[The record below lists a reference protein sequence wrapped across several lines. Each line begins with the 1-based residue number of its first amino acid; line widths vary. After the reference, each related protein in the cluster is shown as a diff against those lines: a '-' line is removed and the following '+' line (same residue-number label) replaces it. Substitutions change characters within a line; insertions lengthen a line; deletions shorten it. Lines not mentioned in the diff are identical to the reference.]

1 MRNTF
6 SKRIFAVLA
15 AVLLGVAL
23 CAPLTFADEADTADT
38 TDSTETVD
46 TTEGTTDTAGED
58 SSGAESFFNE
68 LKADNGVGRTLFIAG
83 AVCIVLGVGGIV
95 SIILWQRASRNRDSG
110 EADRAEVLDEIEQEE
125 RRNRRRRE
133 EERMRR
139 EQMQAH
145 RETEPRVPTS
155 FDPDKDTGE
164 LPVMPV
170 AAEYTAEC
178 PIMPETPVSMQ
189 PQNVRRAAVQ
199 TSVNRAPR
207 QFTPGEPGQYRSLE
221 LELKVLADVGL
232 LGMPNAGKSTLI
244 TAVSNARPKIA
255 DYPFTTLHPH
265 LGVVRV
271 GPEQSFVLA
280 DVPGLIEGAAEG
292 AGLGHLFL
300 RHLSRTKVLLHVI
313 DAAPLDDTV
322 DPFEQAHALVAE
334 LEKYDPELAAKPRWV
349 VLNKMDLVP
358 EEERDALVE
367 KFRSAFAREGEPV
380 FAVSAATREGL
391 TTLLN
396 ALAQKV
402 DEDRRAE
409 RAFLDDERFDEERE
423 NAEPYDPAAH

>member
-15 AVLLGVAL
+15 AVLLGAAL
-23 CAPLTFADEADTADT
+23 CAPLTFADEADTVDT

-83 AVCIVLGVGGIV
+83 AVCIVLGVGGVV

-139 EQMQAH
+139 EQMQAR

-164 LPVMPV
+164 LQVMPV
-170 AAEYTAEC
+170 S
-178 PIMPETPVSMQ
+178 VSMQ

-207 QFTPGEPGQYRSLE
+207 QS
-221 LELKVLADVGL
+221 
-232 LGMPNAGKSTLI
+232 
-244 TAVSNARPKIA
+244 
-255 DYPFTTLHPH
+255 
-265 LGVVRV
+265 
-271 GPEQSFVLA
+271 
-280 DVPGLIEGAAEG
+280 
-292 AGLGHLFL
+292 
-300 RHLSRTKVLLHVI
+300 
-313 DAAPLDDTV
+313 AAPRAAKPAAPAPKPVQQRPANPPKPTAQTV
-322 DPFEQAHALVAE
+322 QAKPAAPKAP
-334 LEKYDPELAAKPRWV
+334 EKYDLEDILREVREMNA
-349 VLNKMDLVP
+349 NK
-358 EEERDALVE
+358 
-367 KFRSAFAREGEPV
+367 
-380 FAVSAATREGL
+380 
-391 TTLLN
+391 
-396 ALAQKV
+396 
-402 DEDRRAE
+402 
-409 RAFLDDERFDEERE
+409 
-423 NAEPYDPAAH
+423 

>member
-15 AVLLGVAL
+15 AVLLGAAL

-83 AVCIVLGVGGIV
+83 AVCIVLGVGGVV

-139 EQMQAH
+139 E
-145 RETEPRVPTS
+145 TESRVPTS

-170 AAEYTAEC
+170 SAEYTAER

-207 QFTPGEPGQYRSLE
+207 QS
-221 LELKVLADVGL
+221 
-232 LGMPNAGKSTLI
+232 
-244 TAVSNARPKIA
+244 
-255 DYPFTTLHPH
+255 
-265 LGVVRV
+265 
-271 GPEQSFVLA
+271 
-280 DVPGLIEGAAEG
+280 
-292 AGLGHLFL
+292 
-300 RHLSRTKVLLHVI
+300 
-313 DAAPLDDTV
+313 AAPRAAKPAAPAPKPVQQRPANPPKPAAQTV
-322 DPFEQAHALVAE
+322 QAKPAAPKAP
-334 LEKYDPELAAKPRWV
+334 EKYDLEDILREVREMNA
-349 VLNKMDLVP
+349 NK
-358 EEERDALVE
+358 
-367 KFRSAFAREGEPV
+367 
-380 FAVSAATREGL
+380 
-391 TTLLN
+391 
-396 ALAQKV
+396 
-402 DEDRRAE
+402 
-409 RAFLDDERFDEERE
+409 
-423 NAEPYDPAAH
+423 

>member
-15 AVLLGVAL
+15 AVLLGAAL

-38 TDSTETVD
+38 TDSAETVD

-139 EQMQAH
+139 E
-145 RETEPRVPTS
+145 TESRMPTS

-170 AAEYTAEC
+170 SAEYTAER

-207 QFTPGEPGQYRSLE
+207 QS
-221 LELKVLADVGL
+221 
-232 LGMPNAGKSTLI
+232 
-244 TAVSNARPKIA
+244 
-255 DYPFTTLHPH
+255 
-265 LGVVRV
+265 
-271 GPEQSFVLA
+271 
-280 DVPGLIEGAAEG
+280 
-292 AGLGHLFL
+292 
-300 RHLSRTKVLLHVI
+300 
-313 DAAPLDDTV
+313 AAPRAAKPAAPAPKPVQQRPANPPKPAAQTV
-322 DPFEQAHALVAE
+322 QAKPAAPKAP
-334 LEKYDPELAAKPRWV
+334 EKYDLEDILREVREMNA
-349 VLNKMDLVP
+349 NK
-358 EEERDALVE
+358 
-367 KFRSAFAREGEPV
+367 
-380 FAVSAATREGL
+380 
-391 TTLLN
+391 
-396 ALAQKV
+396 
-402 DEDRRAE
+402 
-409 RAFLDDERFDEERE
+409 
-423 NAEPYDPAAH
+423 

>member
-6 SKRIFAVLA
+6 SKRIFVVLA
-15 AVLLGVAL
+15 AVLLGAAL

-139 EQMQAH
+139 E
-145 RETEPRVPTS
+145 TESRMPTS

-170 AAEYTAEC
+170 SAEYTAER

-207 QFTPGEPGQYRSLE
+207 QS
-221 LELKVLADVGL
+221 
-232 LGMPNAGKSTLI
+232 
-244 TAVSNARPKIA
+244 
-255 DYPFTTLHPH
+255 
-265 LGVVRV
+265 
-271 GPEQSFVLA
+271 
-280 DVPGLIEGAAEG
+280 
-292 AGLGHLFL
+292 
-300 RHLSRTKVLLHVI
+300 
-313 DAAPLDDTV
+313 AAPRAAKPAAPAPKPVQQRPANPPKPAAQTV
-322 DPFEQAHALVAE
+322 QAKPAAPKAP
-334 LEKYDPELAAKPRWV
+334 EKYDLEDILREVREMNA
-349 VLNKMDLVP
+349 NK
-358 EEERDALVE
+358 
-367 KFRSAFAREGEPV
+367 
-380 FAVSAATREGL
+380 
-391 TTLLN
+391 
-396 ALAQKV
+396 
-402 DEDRRAE
+402 
-409 RAFLDDERFDEERE
+409 
-423 NAEPYDPAAH
+423 

>member
-15 AVLLGVAL
+15 AVLLGAAL

-139 EQMQAH
+139 E
-145 RETEPRVPTS
+145 TESRMPTS

-170 AAEYTAEC
+170 SAEYTAER

-207 QFTPGEPGQYRSLE
+207 QS
-221 LELKVLADVGL
+221 
-232 LGMPNAGKSTLI
+232 
-244 TAVSNARPKIA
+244 
-255 DYPFTTLHPH
+255 
-265 LGVVRV
+265 
-271 GPEQSFVLA
+271 
-280 DVPGLIEGAAEG
+280 
-292 AGLGHLFL
+292 
-300 RHLSRTKVLLHVI
+300 
-313 DAAPLDDTV
+313 AAPRAAKPAAPAPKPVQQRPANPPKPAAQTV
-322 DPFEQAHALVAE
+322 QAKPAAPKAS
-334 LEKYDPELAAKPRWV
+334 EKYDLEDILREVREMNA
-349 VLNKMDLVP
+349 NK
-358 EEERDALVE
+358 
-367 KFRSAFAREGEPV
+367 
-380 FAVSAATREGL
+380 
-391 TTLLN
+391 
-396 ALAQKV
+396 
-402 DEDRRAE
+402 
-409 RAFLDDERFDEERE
+409 
-423 NAEPYDPAAH
+423 

>member
-15 AVLLGVAL
+15 AVLLGAAL

-38 TDSTETVD
+38 TDS
-46 TTEGTTDTAGED
+46 TTDTAGED

-139 EQMQAH
+139 EQMQAR
-145 RETEPRVPTS
+145 REAEPRMPTS

-164 LPVMPV
+164 LPAMPV
-170 AAEYTAEC
+170 SAEYTAER

-207 QFTPGEPGQYRSLE
+207 QS
-221 LELKVLADVGL
+221 
-232 LGMPNAGKSTLI
+232 
-244 TAVSNARPKIA
+244 
-255 DYPFTTLHPH
+255 
-265 LGVVRV
+265 
-271 GPEQSFVLA
+271 
-280 DVPGLIEGAAEG
+280 
-292 AGLGHLFL
+292 
-300 RHLSRTKVLLHVI
+300 
-313 DAAPLDDTV
+313 AAPRAAKPAAPAPKPVQQRPANTPKPAAQTV
-322 DPFEQAHALVAE
+322 QAKPAAPKAP
-334 LEKYDPELAAKPRWV
+334 EKYDLEDILREVREMNA
-349 VLNKMDLVP
+349 NK
-358 EEERDALVE
+358 
-367 KFRSAFAREGEPV
+367 
-380 FAVSAATREGL
+380 
-391 TTLLN
+391 
-396 ALAQKV
+396 
-402 DEDRRAE
+402 
-409 RAFLDDERFDEERE
+409 
-423 NAEPYDPAAH
+423 

>member
-15 AVLLGVAL
+15 AVLLGAAL

-38 TDSTETVD
+38 TDSTETID

-83 AVCIVLGVGGIV
+83 AVCIVFGVGGIV

-139 EQMQAH
+139 EA
-145 RETEPRVPTS
+145 EPRVPTS

-170 AAEYTAEC
+170 AAEYTAER

-199 TSVNRAPR
+199 VAR
-207 QFTPGEPGQYRSLE
+207 QI
-221 LELKVLADVGL
+221 DVQHL
-232 LGMPNAGKSTLI
+232 LRVAG
-244 TAVSNARPKIA
+244 R
-255 DYPFTTLHPH
+255 
-265 LGVVRV
+265 GVVRAQILQ
-271 GPEQSFVLA
+271 P
-280 DVPGLIEGAAEG
+280 
-292 AGLGHLFL
+292 AGRQARFL
-300 RHLSRTKVLLHVI
+300 R
-313 DAAPLDDTV
+313 
-322 DPFEQAHALVAE
+322 
-334 LEKYDPELAAKPRWV
+334 ELA
-349 VLNKMDLVP
+349 
-358 EEERDALVE
+358 
-367 KFRSAFAREGEPV
+367 
-380 FAVSAATREGL
+380 
-391 TTLLN
+391 
-396 ALAQKV
+396 
-402 DEDRRAE
+402 RRAE
-409 RAFLDDERFDEERE
+409 ARAAAPGKSPEAGCTDSTGKACC
-423 NAEPYDPAAH
+423 AESARKI

>member
-15 AVLLGVAL
+15 AVLLGAAL
-23 CAPLTFADEADTADT
+23 CAPLTFSDEADTADT

-139 EQMQAH
+139 EQMQAR
-145 RETEPRVPTS
+145 REAEPRVPTS

-170 AAEYTAEC
+170 SAEYTAER

-189 PQNVRRAAVQ
+189 PQNARRAAVQ

-207 QFTPGEPGQYRSLE
+207 QS
-221 LELKVLADVGL
+221 
-232 LGMPNAGKSTLI
+232 
-244 TAVSNARPKIA
+244 
-255 DYPFTTLHPH
+255 
-265 LGVVRV
+265 
-271 GPEQSFVLA
+271 
-280 DVPGLIEGAAEG
+280 
-292 AGLGHLFL
+292 
-300 RHLSRTKVLLHVI
+300 
-313 DAAPLDDTV
+313 AAPRAAKPAAPAPKPVQQRPANNPPKPAAQTV
-322 DPFEQAHALVAE
+322 QAKPAAPKAP
-334 LEKYDPELAAKPRWV
+334 EKYDLEDILREVREMNA
-349 VLNKMDLVP
+349 NK
-358 EEERDALVE
+358 
-367 KFRSAFAREGEPV
+367 
-380 FAVSAATREGL
+380 
-391 TTLLN
+391 
-396 ALAQKV
+396 
-402 DEDRRAE
+402 
-409 RAFLDDERFDEERE
+409 
-423 NAEPYDPAAH
+423 